1 MMRSSQP
8 DRMLSRPLVVFTLL
22 LLAAP
27 PAGGQSPHVPDTLSV
42 TLADALARV
51 SREEPRLAAARAARE
66 MARAARGE
74 ALSERRNRVL
84 PQVSASFGTQRVAQN
99 QFTEIARR
107 AGIPPTPAEELD
119 PFSRVFASPNSRD
132 ASFRAAIRP
141 FDGGVAS
148 ARVDAAR
155 AGFDAS
161 VLAESQVRAALEVEI
176 VTRYAD
182 VQLHRRL
189 HDVADSV
196 LRQAERTLA
205 LTRQAVVQGRTAEFE
220 IWRVEAEVAALRPA
234 QLDAQR
240 NTRLAELALR
250 QLLDLPDH
258 TVLKLEA
265 PPEWWSGD
273 TLSTTRLTDSSRPRA
288 ADRRDVRFA
297 LREFDARERQAAA
310 GYRAAW
316 RSMLPVL
323 DVTLTHQRLA
333 YPLRNANWGG
343 PYYPNTVL
351 GVSFTLPLDFTGGS
365 LTRVESAAAAVR
377 LATAQRRD
385 AERVHALEQ
394 LDTQAQLEASRLE
407 WEAAVAGA
415 ESADKALQV
424 ARARHE
430 VGRASL
436 LELQDARVTWLRAM
450 ATRARAARDRM
461 VIEARMARFD
471 RLPLSSV
478 QP

>member
-1 MMRSSQP
+1 MRSSQP
-8 DRMLSRPLVVFTLL
+8 DRMISRPLVFFTLL

-27 PAGGQSPHVPDTLSV
+27 PAGGQSPQHPDTLSV

-182 VQLHRRL
+182 VQLHRRM
-189 HDVADSV
+189 HDVADSA
-196 LRQAERTLA
+196 LQQAERTLA

-240 NTRLAELALR
+240 NARIAELALR

-258 TVLKLEA
+258 SVLKLDA
-265 PPEWWSGD
+265 PPESWSGD
-273 TLSTTRLTDSSRPRA
+273 TLSSTRMADSSRARA

-377 LATAQRRD
+377 LPRHSVAVPNGFTPSNSSMRRHSST
-385 AERVHALEQ
+385 RVVSSGTPRSPVPQAPTRRCRWRAH
-394 LDTQAQLEASRLE
+394 DTRS
-407 WEAAVAGA
+407 VAPRC
-415 ESADKALQV
+415 SSC
-424 ARARHE
+424 RM
-430 VGRASL
+430 RASPGC
-436 LELQDARVTWLRAM
+436 ARWPP
-450 ATRARAARDRM
+450 ARAARDRM